1 MNDQLKA
8 DILRRAAELS
18 DEEDENETSG
28 PKSADLSDVEGELD
42 TDGALRGPGKI
53 VAGDVDSSEDEDEDA
68 VRSKNLWLK
77 TFH

>member
-1 MNDQLKA
+1 M
-8 DILRRAAELS
+8 
-18 DEEDENETSG
+18 
-28 PKSADLSDVEGELD
+28 
-42 TDGALRGPGKI
+42 ALCAVPGKI